1 MQLRSK
7 ALSALSA
14 AHQLKKEA
22 ASLRTLGLK
31 LIYRGE
37 KGGAMEDT
45 AAAAEYTSSYL
56 RLHTLVG

>member
-31 LIYRGE
+31 LNVL
-37 KGGAMEDT
+37 GGGTGRKWNST
-45 AAAAEYTSSYL
+45 AAAA
-56 RLHTLVG
+56 VVA